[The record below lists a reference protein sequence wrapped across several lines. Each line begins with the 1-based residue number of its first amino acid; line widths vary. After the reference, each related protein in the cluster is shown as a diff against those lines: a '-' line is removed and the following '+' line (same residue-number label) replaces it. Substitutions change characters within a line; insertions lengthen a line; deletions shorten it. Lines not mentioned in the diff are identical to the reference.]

1 MNKGTL
7 YYYGET
13 LIKIILYFIQRQRY
27 VSELYFYVI
36 SVLFRIRQVK
46 IYTYAQNMSYL
57 LKKIIL

>member
-27 VSELYFYVI
+27 VLELYFYVI

-46 IYTYAQNMSYL
+46 IYTYAQNILYL

>member
-27 VSELYFYVI
+27 VLELYFYVI

-46 IYTYAQNMSYL
+46 IYTYAQNILYL
-57 LKKIIL
+57 L